1 MNVTNLYVMY
11 GANAAMNIN
20 TTPAMG
26 SLIDARSSSIGAET
40 WVIATRKIT
49 TSTSFDRIKAI
60 TNVAHFPN
68 HPLVASHEN
77 PARAIGANTIATSS
91 SALRIRSE
99 NHTIAAALMARPA
112 RKIVTIAP
120 TPGAAMLIPANP
132 AASRVMRSPMDS
144 IVFPWPAR
152 SRPRADP

>member
-1 MNVTNLYVMY
+1 MASCSALIEWYISNPMNVTNLYVMY

-20 TTPAMG
+20 TTPAIG

-49 TSTSFDRIKAI
+49 TSTSFDKIKAI

-68 HPLVASHEN
+68 QPLVASHET
-77 PARAIGANTIATSS
+77 PARAMGANTIATSS

-120 TPGAAMLIPANP
+120 TPGAAMLIPAT
-132 AASRVMRSPMDS
+132 
-144 IVFPWPAR
+144 
-152 SRPRADP
+152 PRQAG